1 MSALRLR
8 PSRWLR
14 APLFPKPVIRFADA
28 CVAFD
33 LRTKTLLETAC
44 LNGHAIA
51 MSKNQNLTSVLAD
64 QVNQVSNGIRHFL
77 ERHVTMMTTKPT
89 LSDETR
95 KQIIKRV
102 PFSQLQKYLTVEM
115 AIALLALEI
124 SDLGTRISH
133 YQHIVRY
140 REHFNAPNKP
150 MGAAFVMHTHILRG
164 SEIYIIMARCEDWL
178 KFFYALA
185 VDLDL
190 GPTHMAKKLQTR
202 FKKEFERHLRE
213 RHRIVHAHERPS
225 LASWMVGA
233 PPEDLDHPDFAKL
246 YVDTAGMLVDMLH
259 KAIGEQIKYKSADEA
274 LKAINVRQLE
284 AVDRE
289 CFTMW
294 SIFLDHINGLIDSE
308 KLLK

>member
-1 MSALRLR
+1 MSEKQ
-8 PSRWLR
+8 S
-14 APLFPKPVIRFADA
+14 
-28 CVAFD
+28 
-33 LRTKTLLETAC
+33 
-44 LNGHAIA
+44 
-51 MSKNQNLTSVLAD
+51 LTSILAD
-64 QVNQVSNGIRHFL
+64 QVNQVSNGIRHSL
-77 ERHVTMMTTKPT
+77 ERHVSIMTTKPT

-95 KQIIKRV
+95 KHITKRV
-102 PFSQLQKYLTVEM
+102 PPSQLQKYLTVEM

-133 YQHIVRY
+133 YQHIERY
-140 REHFNAPNKP
+140 REHFNAPNKA
-150 MGAAFVMHTHILRG
+150 MRAAFVMHTHALRC
-164 SEIYIIMARCEDWL
+164 SEIYVIMERCEDWL

-185 VDLDL
+185 ADLDL
-190 GPTHMAKKLQTR
+190 GPTHVAKKLQTR

-225 LASWMVGA
+225 LVSRMVGA

-246 YVDTAGMLVDMLH
+246 YVDTIGMLAGMLH
-259 KAIGEQIKYKSADEA
+259 KAIGEQIKDKSADEV
-274 LKAINVRQLE
+274 LQTINIRRLE

-294 SIFLDHINGLIDSE
+294 SIFLDQINGSIDTE